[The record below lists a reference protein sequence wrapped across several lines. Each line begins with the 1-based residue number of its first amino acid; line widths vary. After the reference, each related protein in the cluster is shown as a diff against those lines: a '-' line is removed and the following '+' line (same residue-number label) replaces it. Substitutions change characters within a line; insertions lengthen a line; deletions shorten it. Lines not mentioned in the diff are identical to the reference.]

1 MTLNVG
7 SIDRLIRIVIGLV
20 LIALGLLHVITGTA
34 AIVAYVVAAI
44 AIITGIV
51 RFCPAWAMFGI
62 NTSGSKTGR

>member
-1 MTLNVG
+1 VTLNVG
-7 SIDRLIRIVIGLV
+7 GIDRLIRIVIGLV
-20 LIALGLLHVITGTA
+20 LIALGLFHVVTGTA

-62 NTSGSKTGR
+62 NTSSSKSAQ

>member
-1 MTLNVG
+1 LA
-7 SIDRLIRIVIGLV
+7 

-62 NTSGSKTGR
+62 NTSGSKPGR

>member
-20 LIALGLLHVITGTA
+20 LIALGLFHVVTGTA

-62 NTSGSKTGR
+62 DTSRSKSAQ